1 MPRSFDMAADYQG
14 SVEEVY
20 RAFQEP
26 EYWRARLA
34 DTPVDVATVESMR
47 VGGES
52 GSDGTI
58 EVVTVQTLRSHNLP
72 AVVTQ
77 LHRGDMSIKREEI
90 WAPVTDG
97 AATASISGSILDTP
111 VDLWGTALL
120 SPIAESGGARQT
132 FHITIQVR
140 APIIGGKIEKML
152 GAQLSELVTREQ
164 RFTSEWIA
172 NNA

>member
-1 MPRSFDMAADYQG
+1 MAADFQG
-14 SVEEVY
+14 SVEEVH
-20 RAFQEP
+20 RAFQEL

-34 DTPVDVATVESMR
+34 DIPVDVAAVESMR

-58 EVVTVQTLRSHNLP
+58 EVVTVQTVHSHNLP
-72 AVVTQ
+72 GLVTQ
-77 LHRGDMSIKREEI
+77 LHPGDLSIKREEI
-90 WAPVTDG
+90 WGPVSDG

-111 VDLWGTALL
+111 VNVWGTALL
-120 SPIAESGGARQT
+120 APNAESGGARQT

-140 APIIGGKIEKML
+140 APIIGGKIEKL
-152 GAQLSELVTREQ
+152 IGGQLADLVSWEQ

>member
-1 MPRSFDMAADYQG
+1 MPRSFDMAADFQG
-14 SVEEVY
+14 SVEEVH
-20 RAFQEP
+20 RAFREL

-34 DTPVDVATVESMR
+34 DIPVDLAAVESMR

-58 EVVTVQTLRSHNLP
+58 EVVTVQTVHSHNLP
-72 AVVTQ
+72 GLVTQ
-77 LHRGDMSIKREEI
+77 LHAGDLSIKREEI
-90 WAPVTDG
+90 WGPVSDG

-111 VDLWGTALL
+111 VNVWGTALL
-120 SPIAESGGARQT
+120 APNAESGGARQT
-132 FHITIQVR
+132 FHITVQVR
-140 APIIGGKIEKML
+140 APIIGGKIEKMI
-152 GAQLSELVTREQ
+152 GGQLAELVSWEQ